1 MLTLGHR
8 RRHPR
13 IVSRLIPR
21 FSGRGR
27 PAGSVDV
34 SAVDTGRYPQVPSF
48 PWNPPAPLAHDV
60 VMDADAL
67 ISRISDAHGAVRQAD
82 LRLERAQRRCLQRLV
97 DSGRL
102 TRHPHGVVALP
113 DVDRR
118 VLIARIHRGLVTCE
132 HAAAYYRLPLPSSP
146 KALHVL
152 TPQGHKLE
160 PLWGERQHETRDLP
174 VVPLSSFPVAP
185 LARCLAD
192 LLCCAQEWTALVAA
206 DAAFQQRRVTYE
218 QVGAYLRGTRRA
230 LGRRRL
236 RRTSSRARSPLETL
250 ARIQLR
256 VAGLDVADGV
266 GIGGVGEV
274 DLLVAGWLV
283 VELDGYEYHSDMWT
297 FDHDRA
303 RDRELTR
310 QGYTVVRF
318 TANNVRS
325 GRIVDDVRRV
335 LTAHPS
341 AAMVRMA

>member
-1 MLTLGHR
+1 MSALWT
-8 RRHPR
+8 
-13 IVSRLIPR
+13 
-21 FSGRGR
+21 
-27 PAGSVDV
+27 PAALRMVV
-34 SAVDTGRYPQVPSF
+34 TAGRYPQAPSCL
-48 PWNPPAPLAHDV
+48 WCPPPPPAHDV

-67 ISRISDAHGAVRQAD
+67 IARISDAHGAVRQSD

-97 DSGRL
+97 DSGCL
-102 TRHPHGVVALP
+102 TRHPHGLVALS

-118 VLIARIHRGLVTCE
+118 VLIARIHRGLITCE

-160 PLWGERQHETRDLP
+160 SLWGERQHKTRDLP
-174 VVPLSSFPVAP
+174 VMPLSSFPVAP

-192 LLCCAQEWTALVAA
+192 LLCCAQEWTALVVV
-206 DAAFQQRRVTYE
+206 DAALHRRQVTYE
-218 QVGAYLRGTRRA
+218 QVGTYLHGARRA

-236 RRTSSRARSPLETL
+236 QRTSSRARSPLETL

-256 VAGLDVADGV
+256 GADLDVADGV

-303 RDRELTR
+303 RDRELTQ

-335 LTAHPS
+335 LAAHPS
-341 AAMVRMA
+341 AAMMRMA